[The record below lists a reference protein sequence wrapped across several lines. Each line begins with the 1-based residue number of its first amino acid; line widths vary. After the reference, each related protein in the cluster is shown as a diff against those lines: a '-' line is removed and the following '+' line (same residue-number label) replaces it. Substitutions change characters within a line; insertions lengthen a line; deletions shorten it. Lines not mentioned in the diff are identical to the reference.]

1 MIARVA
7 GKTRATSNALPPA
20 FADPPLMARSY
31 CPTMNDTTSAPVAV
45 REFMTGNL
53 CTVDGELSITDA
65 MQRMEMNRIRH
76 LAVTKD
82 GAVIGMVSN
91 RDLGIA
97 AGMPG
102 VDSDKTPVS
111 VAITGEAHTVDASSP
126 LDEVAAI
133 MEAKRFGSVVV
144 AENGEPIGIFT
155 TVDALRALR
164 QYVTGEPAE
173 RLSPPTHDP
182 SHQTGDAQHDSRAS
196 ARQGL
201 RSHGA
206 APSPNDG
213 KFGKGPI

>member
-1 MIARVA
+1 
-7 GKTRATSNALPPA
+7 
-20 FADPPLMARSY
+20 
-31 CPTMNDTTSAPVAV
+31 MNETTSAGPVAI
-45 REFMTGNL
+45 RDFMTGNL
-53 CTVDGELSITDA
+53 CTVDEELSISDA

-82 GAVIGMVSN
+82 DAVIGMVSN

-102 VDSDKTPVS
+102 IDADKTPVS
-111 VAITGEAHTVDASSP
+111 VAITGQAHTVEADSP

-144 AENGEPIGIFT
+144 ADNGTPIGIFT

-164 QYVTGEPAE
+164 QFVTGKPAE

-182 SHQTGDAQHDSRAS
+182 SHNTGDPQHESRAN

-206 APSPNDG
+206 APSPNHG
-213 KFGKGPI
+213 KFGKGPL

>member
-1 MIARVA
+1 MTEQTEA
-7 GKTRATSNALPPA
+7 
-20 FADPPLMARSY
+20 
-31 CPTMNDTTSAPVAV
+31 APISV
-45 REFMTGNL
+45 RDFMTGNL
-53 CTVDGELSITDA
+53 CTVDGELSIADA

-76 LAVTKD
+76 LAVIEEEK
-82 GAVIGMVSN
+82 VVGMVSN

-102 VDSDKTPVS
+102 IDANKTPVS
-111 VAITGEAHTVDASSP
+111 VAITGLAHTVDADTP

-144 AENGEPIGIFT
+144 ADKGEPIGIFT

-164 QYVTGEPAE
+164 QLVTGKPAE

-182 SHQTGDAQHDSRAS
+182 SHESGDPQHATRAT

-213 KFGKGPI
+213 KFGKGPV